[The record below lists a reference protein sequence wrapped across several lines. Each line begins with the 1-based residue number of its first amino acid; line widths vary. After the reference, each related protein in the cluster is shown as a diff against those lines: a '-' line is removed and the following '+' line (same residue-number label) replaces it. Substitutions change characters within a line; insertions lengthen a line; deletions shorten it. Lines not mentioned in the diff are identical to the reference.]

1 MVSSRKVVRRK
12 PADARKAQLLKL
24 VQGGITEPQD
34 VAAYMG
40 VSTNMVLK
48 YANGMVEVDVVPE
61 KVNGTGRIKV
71 RLKLAEHII

>member
-34 VAAYMG
+34 VAAYMN

-48 YANGMVEVDVVPE
+48 YANGMPEVEVVPE
-61 KVNGTGRIKV
+61 KMNGTGRIRV
-71 RLKLAEHII
+71 RLALRQP